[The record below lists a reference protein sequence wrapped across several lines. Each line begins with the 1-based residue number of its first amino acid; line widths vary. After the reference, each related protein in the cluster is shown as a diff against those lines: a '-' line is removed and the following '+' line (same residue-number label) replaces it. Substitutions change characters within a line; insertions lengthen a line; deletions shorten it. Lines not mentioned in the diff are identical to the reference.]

1 MKDFLKD
8 FGKVPKNCPLAL
20 GAIENGVQL
29 CYICPKKND
38 MNMNDWKELCKNV
51 WNWLVKKPQVV
62 NVKKPQV
69 EKVLKGYSPDRM
81 KRYLD
86 AHYEF
91 RYNVLSEVNEFR
103 PKGEDQSAFKL
114 LGKRELNALC
124 MEIQSAGIPC
134 WDRDVA
140 RYIHSTLVEDYHP
153 FTLYIQ
159 ELPKW
164 DGEDRLTDLAQRV
177 SSEAYWVK
185 HFHRWMLALMAQWM
199 GKNTTYANCVA
210 PLLVSEE
217 QGWLKSTF
225 CKSLMPEP
233 LQAYYTDQIDL
244 SANGRLEG
252 KLAVMGLINLDEFD
266 RLSSRA
272 MAKLKNLMQLSSL
285 SIRKAYQ
292 KNYAPLP
299 RIASFIGTSNR
310 KDLLDDPT
318 GSRRFLCVE
327 VEHRID
333 CSDIDLPQ
341 IYAQLKAELEA
352 GERYWFTPDEEQEIQ
367 CHNEAFYQVHPE
379 EELFRNHFR
388 TPSDGETCE
397 MLSLSDI
404 LETLKEKHG
413 ALLRNVSMVKFGN
426 ALVASGVERVHTK
439 LGNRYKLV
447 RVDVGE

>member
-1 MKDFLKD
+1 MITW
-8 FGKVPKNCPLAL
+8 KVF
-20 GAIENGVQL
+20 
-29 CYICPKKND
+29 
-38 MNMNDWKELCKNV
+38 CKNL
-51 WNWLVKKPQVV
+51 WNLLVKKPQVT

-69 EKVLKGYSPDRM
+69 KKVQKGCLPDKM
-81 KRYLD
+81 KRYLN

-91 RYNVLSEVNEFR
+91 RYNVLSEINEFR
-103 PKGEDQSAFKL
+103 PKGEDLLTFRI

-153 FTLYIQ
+153 FSLYIQ

-177 SSEAYWVK
+177 STEAYWVK

-285 SIRKAYQ
+285 NIRKSYQ
-292 KNYAPLP
+292 KNYSQLP

-333 CSDIDLPQ
+333 CTDIDLSQ

-352 GERYWFTPDEEQEIQ
+352 GERYWFTSEEEQEIQ
-367 CHNEAFYQVHPE
+367 FHNEAFYQVHPE

-388 TPSDGETCE
+388 VPSEGEMCE
-397 MLSLSDI
+397 MFSLSEI
-404 LETLKEKHG
+404 LEALKEKHG
-413 ALLRNVSMVKFGN
+413 SLLRNVSMVKFGN

-439 LGNRYKLV
+439 FGKRYKLV
-447 RVDVGE
+447 RVEVGE

>member
-1 MKDFLKD
+1 MITW
-8 FGKVPKNCPLAL
+8 KVF
-20 GAIENGVQL
+20 
-29 CYICPKKND
+29 
-38 MNMNDWKELCKNV
+38 CKNL
-51 WNWLVKKPQVV
+51 WNLLVKKPQVT
-62 NVKKPQV
+62 NVKKLQV
-69 EKVLKGYSPDRM
+69 EKVQKGCLPDKM
-81 KRYLD
+81 KRYLN

-91 RYNVLSEVNEFR
+91 RYNVLSEINEFR
-103 PKGEDQSAFKL
+103 PKGEDLLTFRI

-153 FTLYIQ
+153 FSLYIQ

-177 SSEAYWVK
+177 STEAYWVK

-244 SANGRLEG
+244 SANGRQEG

-285 SIRKAYQ
+285 NIRKSYQ
-292 KNYAPLP
+292 KNYSQLP

-333 CSDIDLPQ
+333 CTDIDLSQ

-352 GERYWFTPDEEQEIQ
+352 GERYWFTSEEEQEIQ
-367 CHNEAFYQVHPE
+367 FHNEAFYQVHPE

-388 TPSDGETCE
+388 VPSEGEMCE
-397 MLSLSDI
+397 MFSLSEI
-404 LETLKEKHG
+404 LEALKEKHG
-413 ALLRNVSMVKFGN
+413 SLLRNVSMVKFGN

-439 LGNRYKLV
+439 FGNRYKLV

>member
-1 MKDFLKD
+1 MITW
-8 FGKVPKNCPLAL
+8 KVF
-20 GAIENGVQL
+20 
-29 CYICPKKND
+29 
-38 MNMNDWKELCKNV
+38 CKNL
-51 WNWLVKKPQVV
+51 WNLLVKKPQVT

-69 EKVLKGYSPDRM
+69 KKVQKGCLPDKM
-81 KRYLD
+81 KRYLN

-91 RYNVLSEVNEFR
+91 RYNVLSEINEFR
-103 PKGEDQSAFKL
+103 PKGEDLLTFRI

-153 FTLYIQ
+153 FSLYIQ

-177 SSEAYWVK
+177 STEAYWVK

-285 SIRKAYQ
+285 NIRKSYQ
-292 KNYAPLP
+292 KNYSQLP

-333 CSDIDLPQ
+333 CTDIDLSQ

-352 GERYWFTPDEEQEIQ
+352 GERYWFTSDEEQEIQ
-367 CHNEAFYQVHPE
+367 FHNEAFYQVHPE

-388 TPSDGETCE
+388 VPSEGEMCE
-397 MLSLSDI
+397 MFSLSEI
-404 LETLKEKHG
+404 LEALKEKHG
-413 ALLRNVSMVKFGN
+413 SLLRNVSMVKFGN

-439 LGNRYKLV
+439 FGNRYKLV

>member
-1 MKDFLKD
+1 MITW
-8 FGKVPKNCPLAL
+8 KVF
-20 GAIENGVQL
+20 
-29 CYICPKKND
+29 
-38 MNMNDWKELCKNV
+38 CKNL
-51 WNWLVKKPQVV
+51 WNLLVKKPQVT

-69 EKVLKGYSPDRM
+69 EKVQKGCLPDKM
-81 KRYLD
+81 KRYLN

-91 RYNVLSEVNEFR
+91 RYNVLSEINEFR
-103 PKGEDQSAFKL
+103 PKGEDLLTFRI

-153 FTLYIQ
+153 FSLYIQ

-177 SSEAYWVK
+177 STEAYWVK

-244 SANGRLEG
+244 SANGRQEG

-285 SIRKAYQ
+285 NIRKSYQ
-292 KNYAPLP
+292 KNYSQLP

-333 CSDIDLPQ
+333 CTDIDLSQ

-352 GERYWFTPDEEQEIQ
+352 GERYWFTSEEEQEIQ
-367 CHNEAFYQVHPE
+367 FHNEAFYQVHPE

-388 TPSDGETCE
+388 VPSEGEMCE
-397 MLSLSDI
+397 MFSLSEI
-404 LETLKEKHG
+404 LEALKEKHG
-413 ALLRNVSMVKFGN
+413 SLLRNVSMVKFGN

-439 LGNRYKLV
+439 FGNRYKLV

>member
-1 MKDFLKD
+1 MD
-8 FGKVPKNCPLAL
+8 V
-20 GAIENGVQL
+20 
-29 CYICPKKND
+29 
-38 MNMNDWKELCKNV
+38 WKEFCLRV
-51 WNWLVKKPQVV
+51 WKWFVKKPRVSDA
-62 NVKKPQV
+62 KRSSE
-69 EKVLKGYSPDRM
+69 EKVANRYSPERM
-81 KRYLD
+81 KRYLN

-91 RYNVLSEVNEFR
+91 RYNVLSEINEFR
-103 PKGEDQSAFKL
+103 PRGENLLGFKC

-124 MEIQSAGIPC
+124 LEIQSAGIPC
-134 WDRDVA
+134 WDRDLA

-153 FTLYIQ
+153 FTLYVQ
-159 ELPKW
+159 ELPEW
-164 DGEDRLTDLAQRV
+164 DGEDRLVDLASRV

-185 HFHRWMLALMAQWM
+185 YFHRWMLALLAQWM

-217 QGWLKSTF
+217 QGWQKSTF

-252 KLAVMGLINLDEFD
+252 KLGVMGLINLDEFD
-266 RLSSRA
+266 RLTSRG

-333 CSDIDLPQ
+333 CSNINLPQ

-352 GERYWFTPDEEQEIQ
+352 GERYWFTPEEEQEIQ
-367 CHNEAFYQVHPE
+367 CHNEAFYQIHPE

-388 TPSDGETCE
+388 SALEGEACE
-397 MLSLSDI
+397 MLSLSEI
-404 LETLKEKHG
+404 LEVLKEKHG

-426 ALVASGVERVHTK
+426 ALVASGIERVHTK

>member
-1 MKDFLKD
+1 MITW
-8 FGKVPKNCPLAL
+8 KVF
-20 GAIENGVQL
+20 
-29 CYICPKKND
+29 
-38 MNMNDWKELCKNV
+38 CKNL
-51 WNWLVKKPQVV
+51 WNLLVKKPQVT

-69 EKVLKGYSPDRM
+69 EKVQKGCLPDKM
-81 KRYLD
+81 KRYLN
-86 AHYEF
+86 AYYEF
-91 RYNVLSEVNEFR
+91 RYNVLSEINEFR
-103 PKGEDQSAFKL
+103 PKGEDLLTFRI

-153 FTLYIQ
+153 FSLYIQ

-177 SSEAYWVK
+177 STEAYWVK

-244 SANGRLEG
+244 SANGRQEG

-285 SIRKAYQ
+285 NIRKSYQ
-292 KNYAPLP
+292 KNYSQLP

-333 CSDIDLPQ
+333 CTDIDLSQ

-352 GERYWFTPDEEQEIQ
+352 GERYWFTSEEEQEIQ
-367 CHNEAFYQVHPE
+367 FHNEAFYQVHPE

-388 TPSDGETCE
+388 VPSEGEMCE
-397 MLSLSDI
+397 MLSLSEI
-404 LETLKEKHG
+404 LEALKEKHG
-413 ALLRNVSMVKFGN
+413 SLLRNVSMVKFGN

-439 LGNRYKLV
+439 FGNRYKLV

>member
-1 MKDFLKD
+1 MITW
-8 FGKVPKNCPLAL
+8 KVF
-20 GAIENGVQL
+20 
-29 CYICPKKND
+29 
-38 MNMNDWKELCKNV
+38 CKNL
-51 WNWLVKKPQVV
+51 WNLLVKKPQVT

-69 EKVLKGYSPDRM
+69 EKVQKGCLPDKM
-81 KRYLD
+81 KRYLN

-91 RYNVLSEVNEFR
+91 RYNVLSEINEFR
-103 PKGEDQSAFKL
+103 PKGEDLLTFRI

-153 FTLYIQ
+153 FSLYIQ

-177 SSEAYWVK
+177 STEAYWVK

-285 SIRKAYQ
+285 NIRKSYQ
-292 KNYAPLP
+292 KNYSQLP

-333 CSDIDLPQ
+333 CTDIDLSQ

-352 GERYWFTPDEEQEIQ
+352 GERYWFTSDEEQEIQ
-367 CHNEAFYQVHPE
+367 FHNEAFYQVHPE

-388 TPSDGETCE
+388 VPSEGEMCE
-397 MLSLSDI
+397 MFSLSEI
-404 LETLKEKHG
+404 LEALKEKHG
-413 ALLRNVSMVKFGN
+413 SLLRNVSMVKFGN
-426 ALVASGVERVHTK
+426 ALVTSGVERVHTK
-439 LGNRYKLV
+439 FGNRYKLV

>member
-1 MKDFLKD
+1 MITW
-8 FGKVPKNCPLAL
+8 KVF
-20 GAIENGVQL
+20 
-29 CYICPKKND
+29 
-38 MNMNDWKELCKNV
+38 CKNL
-51 WNWLVKKPQVV
+51 WNLLVKKPQVT

-69 EKVLKGYSPDRM
+69 EKVQKGCLPDKM
-81 KRYLD
+81 KRYLN
-86 AHYEF
+86 AYYEF
-91 RYNVLSEVNEFR
+91 RYNVLSEINEFR
-103 PKGEDQSAFKL
+103 PKGEDLLTFRI

-153 FTLYIQ
+153 FSLYIQ

-177 SSEAYWVK
+177 STEAYWVK

-285 SIRKAYQ
+285 NIRKSYQ
-292 KNYAPLP
+292 KNYSQLP

-333 CSDIDLPQ
+333 CTDIDLSQ

-352 GERYWFTPDEEQEIQ
+352 GERYWFTSEEEQEIQ
-367 CHNEAFYQVHPE
+367 FHNEAFYQVHPE

-388 TPSDGETCE
+388 VPSEGEMCE
-397 MLSLSDI
+397 MFSLSEI
-404 LETLKEKHG
+404 LEALKEKHG
-413 ALLRNVSMVKFGN
+413 SLLRNVSMVKFGN
-426 ALVASGVERVHTK
+426 ALVTSGVERVHTK
-439 LGNRYKLV
+439 FGNRYKLV

>member
-1 MKDFLKD
+1 M
-8 FGKVPKNCPLAL
+8 
-20 GAIENGVQL
+20 IT
-29 CYICPKKND
+29 
-38 MNMNDWKELCKNV
+38 WKMICKNL
-51 WNWLVKKPQVV
+51 WNLLVKKPQVT

-69 EKVLKGYSPDRM
+69 EKVQKGCLPDKM
-81 KRYLD
+81 KRYLN

-91 RYNVLSEVNEFR
+91 RYNVLSEINEFR
-103 PKGEDQSAFKL
+103 PKGEDLLTFRI

-153 FTLYIQ
+153 FSLYIQ

-177 SSEAYWVK
+177 STEAYWVK

-285 SIRKAYQ
+285 NIRKSYQ
-292 KNYAPLP
+292 KNYSQLP

-333 CSDIDLPQ
+333 CTDIDLSQ

-352 GERYWFTPDEEQEIQ
+352 GERYWFTSEEEQEIQ
-367 CHNEAFYQVHPE
+367 FHNEAFYQVHPE

-388 TPSDGETCE
+388 VPSEGEMCE
-397 MLSLSDI
+397 MFSLSEI
-404 LETLKEKHG
+404 LEALKEKHG
-413 ALLRNVSMVKFGN
+413 SLLRNVSMVKFGN

-439 LGNRYKLV
+439 FGNRYKLV

>member
-1 MKDFLKD
+1 MITW
-8 FGKVPKNCPLAL
+8 KVF
-20 GAIENGVQL
+20 
-29 CYICPKKND
+29 
-38 MNMNDWKELCKNV
+38 CKNL
-51 WNWLVKKPQVV
+51 WNLLVKKPQVT

-69 EKVLKGYSPDRM
+69 EKVQKGCLPDKM
-81 KRYLD
+81 KRYLN

-91 RYNVLSEVNEFR
+91 RYNVLSEINEFR
-103 PKGEDQSAFKL
+103 PKGEDLLTFRI

-153 FTLYIQ
+153 FSLYIQ

-177 SSEAYWVK
+177 STEAYWVK

-244 SANGRLEG
+244 SGNGRLEG

-285 SIRKAYQ
+285 NIRKSYQ
-292 KNYAPLP
+292 KNYSQLP

-333 CSDIDLPQ
+333 CTDIDLSQ

-352 GERYWFTPDEEQEIQ
+352 GERYWFTSEEEQEIQ
-367 CHNEAFYQVHPE
+367 FHNEAFYQVHPE

-388 TPSDGETCE
+388 VPSEGEMCE
-397 MLSLSDI
+397 MFSLSEI
-404 LETLKEKHG
+404 LEALKEKHG
-413 ALLRNVSMVKFGN
+413 SLLRNVSMVKFGN

-439 LGNRYKLV
+439 FGNRYKLV

>member
-1 MKDFLKD
+1 MITW
-8 FGKVPKNCPLAL
+8 KVF
-20 GAIENGVQL
+20 
-29 CYICPKKND
+29 
-38 MNMNDWKELCKNV
+38 CKNL
-51 WNWLVKKPQVV
+51 WNLLVKKPQVT
-62 NVKKPQV
+62 NVKKLQV
-69 EKVLKGYSPDRM
+69 EKVQKGCLPDKM
-81 KRYLD
+81 KRYLN

-91 RYNVLSEVNEFR
+91 RYNVLSEINEFR
-103 PKGEDQSAFKL
+103 PKGEDLLTFRI

-153 FTLYIQ
+153 FSLYIQ

-177 SSEAYWVK
+177 STEAYWVK

-285 SIRKAYQ
+285 NIRKSYQ
-292 KNYAPLP
+292 KNYSQLP

-333 CSDIDLPQ
+333 CTDIDLSQ

-352 GERYWFTPDEEQEIQ
+352 GERYWFTSEEEQEIQ
-367 CHNEAFYQVHPE
+367 FHNEAFYQVHPE

-388 TPSDGETCE
+388 VPSEGEMCE
-397 MLSLSDI
+397 MFSLSEI
-404 LETLKEKHG
+404 LEALKEKHG
-413 ALLRNVSMVKFGN
+413 SLLRNVSMVKFGN
-426 ALVASGVERVHTK
+426 ALVTSGVERVHTK
-439 LGNRYKLV
+439 FGNRYKLV

>member
-1 MKDFLKD
+1 MITW
-8 FGKVPKNCPLAL
+8 KVF
-20 GAIENGVQL
+20 
-29 CYICPKKND
+29 
-38 MNMNDWKELCKNV
+38 CKNL
-51 WNWLVKKPQVV
+51 WNLLVKKPQVT

-69 EKVLKGYSPDRM
+69 EKVQKGCLPDKM
-81 KRYLD
+81 KRYLN
-86 AHYEF
+86 AYYEF
-91 RYNVLSEVNEFR
+91 RYNVLSEINEFR
-103 PKGEDQSAFKL
+103 PKGEDLLTFRI

-153 FTLYIQ
+153 FSLYIQ

-177 SSEAYWVK
+177 STEAYWVK

-244 SANGRLEG
+244 SANGRQEG

-285 SIRKAYQ
+285 NIRKSYQ
-292 KNYAPLP
+292 KNYSQLP

-333 CSDIDLPQ
+333 CTDIDLSQ

-352 GERYWFTPDEEQEIQ
+352 GERYWFTSEEEQEIQ
-367 CHNEAFYQVHPE
+367 FHNEAFYQVHPE

-388 TPSDGETCE
+388 VPSEGEMCE
-397 MLSLSDI
+397 MFSLSEI
-404 LETLKEKHG
+404 LEALKEKHG
-413 ALLRNVSMVKFGN
+413 SLLRNVSMVKFGN

-439 LGNRYKLV
+439 FGNRYKLV

>member
-1 MKDFLKD
+1 M
-8 FGKVPKNCPLAL
+8 
-20 GAIENGVQL
+20 IT
-29 CYICPKKND
+29 
-38 MNMNDWKELCKNV
+38 WKMICKNL
-51 WNWLVKKPQVV
+51 WNLLVKKPQVT

-69 EKVLKGYSPDRM
+69 EKVQKGCLPDKM
-81 KRYLD
+81 KRYLN

-91 RYNVLSEVNEFR
+91 RYNVLSEINEFR
-103 PKGEDQSAFKL
+103 PKGEDLLTFRI

-153 FTLYIQ
+153 FSLYIQ

-177 SSEAYWVK
+177 STEAYWVK

-285 SIRKAYQ
+285 NIRKSYQ
-292 KNYAPLP
+292 KNYSQLP

-333 CSDIDLPQ
+333 CTDIDLSQ

-352 GERYWFTPDEEQEIQ
+352 GERYWFTSEEEQEIQ
-367 CHNEAFYQVHPE
+367 FHNEAFYQVHPE

-388 TPSDGETCE
+388 VPSEGEMCE
-397 MLSLSDI
+397 MLSLSEI
-404 LETLKEKHG
+404 LEALKEKHG
-413 ALLRNVSMVKFGN
+413 SLLRNVSMVKFGN

-439 LGNRYKLV
+439 FGNRYKLV

>member
-1 MKDFLKD
+1 MD
-8 FGKVPKNCPLAL
+8 V
-20 GAIENGVQL
+20 
-29 CYICPKKND
+29 
-38 MNMNDWKELCKNV
+38 WKEFCLRV
-51 WNWLVKKPQVV
+51 WKWFVKKPRVV
-62 NVKKPQV
+62 DAKRSSE
-69 EKVLKGYSPDRM
+69 EKVANRYSPERM
-81 KRYLD
+81 KRYLN

-91 RYNVLSEVNEFR
+91 RYNVLSEINEFR
-103 PKGEDQSAFKL
+103 PKGESLLCFKC

-124 MEIQSAGIPC
+124 LEIQSVGIPC
-134 WDRDVA
+134 WDRDLA

-153 FTLYIQ
+153 FTLYVQ
-159 ELPKW
+159 ELPEW
-164 DGEDRLTDLAQRV
+164 DGEDRLVDLASRV

-185 HFHRWMLALMAQWM
+185 HFHRWMLALLAQWM

-252 KLAVMGLINLDEFD
+252 KLCVMGLINLDEFD
-266 RLSSRA
+266 RLTSRG

-333 CSDIDLPQ
+333 CSNINLSQ
-341 IYAQLKAELEA
+341 IYAQLKAELET
-352 GERYWFTPDEEQEIQ
+352 GERYWFTPEEEQEIQ
-367 CHNEAFYQVHPE
+367 CHNEAFYQIHPE

-388 TPSDGETCE
+388 SALEGEACE
-397 MLSLSDI
+397 MLSLSEI
-404 LETLKEKHG
+404 LEVLKEKHG

-426 ALVASGVERVHTK
+426 ALVSSGVERVHTK

>member
-1 MKDFLKD
+1 MITW
-8 FGKVPKNCPLAL
+8 KVF
-20 GAIENGVQL
+20 
-29 CYICPKKND
+29 
-38 MNMNDWKELCKNV
+38 CKNL
-51 WNWLVKKPQVV
+51 WNLLVKKPQVT

-69 EKVLKGYSPDRM
+69 EKVQKGCLPDKM
-81 KRYLD
+81 KRYLN

-91 RYNVLSEVNEFR
+91 RYNVLSEINEFR
-103 PKGEDQSAFKL
+103 PKGEGLLTFRI

-153 FTLYIQ
+153 FSLYIQ

-177 SSEAYWVK
+177 STEAYWVK

-244 SANGRLEG
+244 SGNGRLEG
-252 KLAVMGLINLDEFD
+252 KLAVMGLINLEEFD

-285 SIRKAYQ
+285 NIRKSYQ
-292 KNYAPLP
+292 KNYSQLP

-333 CSDIDLPQ
+333 CTDIDLSQ

-352 GERYWFTPDEEQEIQ
+352 GERYWFTSEEEQEIQ
-367 CHNEAFYQVHPE
+367 FHNEAFYQVHPE

-388 TPSDGETCE
+388 VPSEGEMCE
-397 MLSLSDI
+397 MFSLSEI
-404 LETLKEKHG
+404 LEALKEKHG
-413 ALLRNVSMVKFGN
+413 SLLRNVSMVKFGN

-439 LGNRYKLV
+439 FGNRYKLV

>member
-1 MKDFLKD
+1 M
-8 FGKVPKNCPLAL
+8 
-20 GAIENGVQL
+20 IT
-29 CYICPKKND
+29 
-38 MNMNDWKELCKNV
+38 WKMICKNL
-51 WNWLVKKPQVV
+51 WNLLVKKPQVT
-62 NVKKPQV
+62 NMKKPQV
-69 EKVLKGYSPDRM
+69 EKVQKGCLPDKM
-81 KRYLD
+81 KRYLN

-91 RYNVLSEVNEFR
+91 RYNVLSEINEFR
-103 PKGEDQSAFKL
+103 PKGEDLLTFRI

-153 FTLYIQ
+153 FSLYIQ

-177 SSEAYWVK
+177 STEAYWVK

-285 SIRKAYQ
+285 NIRKSYQ
-292 KNYAPLP
+292 KNYSQLP

-333 CSDIDLPQ
+333 CTDIDLSQ

-352 GERYWFTPDEEQEIQ
+352 GERYWFTSEEEQEIQ
-367 CHNEAFYQVHPE
+367 FHNEAFYQVHPE

-388 TPSDGETCE
+388 VPSEGEMCE
-397 MLSLSDI
+397 MFSLSEI
-404 LETLKEKHG
+404 LEALKEKHG
-413 ALLRNVSMVKFGN
+413 SLLRNVSMVKFGN

-439 LGNRYKLV
+439 FGNRYKLV

>member
-1 MKDFLKD
+1 MITW
-8 FGKVPKNCPLAL
+8 KVF
-20 GAIENGVQL
+20 
-29 CYICPKKND
+29 
-38 MNMNDWKELCKNV
+38 CKNL
-51 WNWLVKKPQVV
+51 WNLLVKKPQVT

-69 EKVLKGYSPDRM
+69 EKVQKGCLPDKM
-81 KRYLD
+81 KRYLN

-91 RYNVLSEVNEFR
+91 RYNVLSEINEFR
-103 PKGEDQSAFKL
+103 PKGENLLTFRI

-153 FTLYIQ
+153 FSLYIQ

-177 SSEAYWVK
+177 STEAYWVK

-285 SIRKAYQ
+285 NIRKSYQ
-292 KNYAPLP
+292 KNYSQLP

-333 CSDIDLPQ
+333 CTDIDLSQ

-352 GERYWFTPDEEQEIQ
+352 GERYWFTSEEEQEIQ
-367 CHNEAFYQVHPE
+367 FHNEAFYQVHPE

-388 TPSDGETCE
+388 VPSEGEMCE
-397 MLSLSDI
+397 MLSLSEI
-404 LETLKEKHG
+404 LEALKEKHG
-413 ALLRNVSMVKFGN
+413 SLLRNVSMVKFGN

-439 LGNRYKLV
+439 FGNRYKLV

>member
-1 MKDFLKD
+1 MITW
-8 FGKVPKNCPLAL
+8 KVF
-20 GAIENGVQL
+20 
-29 CYICPKKND
+29 
-38 MNMNDWKELCKNV
+38 CKNL
-51 WNWLVKKPQVV
+51 WNLLVKKPQVT

-69 EKVLKGYSPDRM
+69 KKVQKGCLPDKM
-81 KRYLD
+81 KRYLN

-91 RYNVLSEVNEFR
+91 RYNVLSEINEFR
-103 PKGEDQSAFKL
+103 PKGEDLLTFRI

-153 FTLYIQ
+153 FSLYIQ

-177 SSEAYWVK
+177 STEAYWVK

-244 SANGRLEG
+244 SANGRQEG

-285 SIRKAYQ
+285 NIRKSYQ
-292 KNYAPLP
+292 KNYSQLP

-333 CSDIDLPQ
+333 CTDIDLSQ

-352 GERYWFTPDEEQEIQ
+352 GERYWFTSAEEQEIQ
-367 CHNEAFYQVHPE
+367 FHNEAFYQVHPE

-388 TPSDGETCE
+388 VPSEGEMCE
-397 MLSLSDI
+397 MFSLSEI
-404 LETLKEKHG
+404 LEALKEKHG
-413 ALLRNVSMVKFGN
+413 SLLRNVSMVKFGN

-439 LGNRYKLV
+439 YGNRYKLV

>member
-1 MKDFLKD
+1 
-8 FGKVPKNCPLAL
+8 
-20 GAIENGVQL
+20 
-29 CYICPKKND
+29 
-38 MNMNDWKELCKNV
+38 MNMDFWKGIGRKV
-51 WNWLVKKPQVV
+51 WALFVSKAEVE
-62 NVKKPQV
+62 NVKKPQKGR
-69 EKVLKGYSPDRM
+69 EAKGYSPERM
-81 KRYLD
+81 KQYLN
-86 AHYEF
+86 ARYEF

-103 PKGEDQSAFKL
+103 PKEEGQSAIKL

-124 MEIQSAGIPC
+124 LEIQSAGIPC

-159 ELPKW
+159 ELPAW
-164 DGEDRLTDLAQRV
+164 DGKDRLEDLAQRV
-177 SSEAYWVK
+177 STETYWVK
-185 HFHRWMLALMAQWM
+185 HFHRWMLAVMAQWM
-199 GKNTTYANCVA
+199 GKNTTFANCVA

-225 CKSLMPEP
+225 CKSLVPEA

-244 SANGRLEG
+244 SANGRFEG
-252 KLAVMGLINLDEFD
+252 KLGVMGLINLDEFD
-266 RLSSRA
+266 RLTPRA

-333 CSDIDLPQ
+333 CSDIDLTQ
-341 IYAQLKAELEA
+341 IHAQLKVELEA

-367 CHNEAFYQVHPE
+367 RHNEAFYQVHPE

-388 TPSDGETCE
+388 AASSNEAYE
-397 MLSLSDI
+397 MLSLSEI
-404 LETLKEKHG
+404 LEALKEKHG
-413 ALLRNVSMVKFGN
+413 SLLRNVSMVKFGN

-447 RVDVGE
+447 RVDAGE

>member
-1 MKDFLKD
+1 MITW
-8 FGKVPKNCPLAL
+8 KVF
-20 GAIENGVQL
+20 
-29 CYICPKKND
+29 
-38 MNMNDWKELCKNV
+38 CKNL
-51 WNWLVKKPQVV
+51 WNLLVKKPQVT

-69 EKVLKGYSPDRM
+69 EKVQKGCLPDKM
-81 KRYLD
+81 KRYLN

-91 RYNVLSEVNEFR
+91 RYNVLSEINEFR
-103 PKGEDQSAFKL
+103 PKGEDLLTFRI

-159 ELPKW
+159 ELPEW

-177 SSEAYWVK
+177 STEAYWVK

-285 SIRKAYQ
+285 NIRKSYQ
-292 KNYAPLP
+292 KNYSQLP

-333 CSDIDLPQ
+333 CTDIDLSQ

-352 GERYWFTPDEEQEIQ
+352 GERYWFTSEEEQEIQ
-367 CHNEAFYQVHPE
+367 FHNEAFYQVHPE

-388 TPSDGETCE
+388 VPSEGEMCE
-397 MLSLSDI
+397 MFSLSEI
-404 LETLKEKHG
+404 LEALKEKHG
-413 ALLRNVSMVKFGN
+413 SLLRNVSMVKFGN

-439 LGNRYKLV
+439 FGNRYKLV

>member
-1 MKDFLKD
+1 MITW
-8 FGKVPKNCPLAL
+8 KVF
-20 GAIENGVQL
+20 
-29 CYICPKKND
+29 
-38 MNMNDWKELCKNV
+38 CKNL
-51 WNWLVKKPQVV
+51 WNLLVKKPQVT

-69 EKVLKGYSPDRM
+69 EKVQKGCLPDKM
-81 KRYLD
+81 KRYLN

-91 RYNVLSEVNEFR
+91 RYNVLSEINEFR
-103 PKGEDQSAFKL
+103 PKGEDLLTFRI

-134 WDRDVA
+134 WDRDLA

-153 FTLYIQ
+153 FSLYIQ

-177 SSEAYWVK
+177 STEAYWVK

-244 SANGRLEG
+244 SGNGRLEG

-285 SIRKAYQ
+285 NIRKSYQ
-292 KNYAPLP
+292 KNYSQLP

-333 CSDIDLPQ
+333 CTDIDLSQ

-352 GERYWFTPDEEQEIQ
+352 GERYWFTSEEEQEIQ
-367 CHNEAFYQVHPE
+367 FHNEAFYQVHPE

-388 TPSDGETCE
+388 VPSEGEMCE
-397 MLSLSDI
+397 MFSLSEI
-404 LETLKEKHG
+404 LEALKEKHG
-413 ALLRNVSMVKFGN
+413 SLLRNVSMVKFGN

-439 LGNRYKLV
+439 FGNRYKLV

>member
-1 MKDFLKD
+1 M
-8 FGKVPKNCPLAL
+8 
-20 GAIENGVQL
+20 IT
-29 CYICPKKND
+29 
-38 MNMNDWKELCKNV
+38 WKMICKNL
-51 WNWLVKKPQVV
+51 WNLLVKKPQVT

-69 EKVLKGYSPDRM
+69 EKVQKGCLPDKM
-81 KRYLD
+81 KRYLN

-91 RYNVLSEVNEFR
+91 RYNVLSEINEFR
-103 PKGEDQSAFKL
+103 PKGEDLLTFRI

-153 FTLYIQ
+153 FSLYIQ

-177 SSEAYWVK
+177 STEAYWVK

-285 SIRKAYQ
+285 NIRKSYQ
-292 KNYAPLP
+292 KNYSQLP

-333 CSDIDLPQ
+333 CTDIDLSQ

-352 GERYWFTPDEEQEIQ
+352 GERYWFTSEEEQEIQ
-367 CHNEAFYQVHPE
+367 FHNEAFYQVHPE

-388 TPSDGETCE
+388 VPSEGEMCE
-397 MLSLSDI
+397 MFSLSEV
-404 LETLKEKHG
+404 LEALKEKHG
-413 ALLRNVSMVKFGN
+413 SLLRNVSMVKFGN

-439 LGNRYKLV
+439 FGNRYKLV

>member
-1 MKDFLKD
+1 MD
-8 FGKVPKNCPLAL
+8 V
-20 GAIENGVQL
+20 
-29 CYICPKKND
+29 
-38 MNMNDWKELCKNV
+38 WKEFCLRV
-51 WNWLVKKPQVV
+51 WKWFVKKPRVADA
-62 NVKKPQV
+62 KRSSE
-69 EKVLKGYSPDRM
+69 EKVANRYSPERM
-81 KRYLD
+81 KRYLN

-91 RYNVLSEVNEFR
+91 RYNVLSEINEFR
-103 PKGEDQSAFKL
+103 PKGERLLGFKC

-124 MEIQSAGIPC
+124 LEIQSVGIPC
-134 WDRDVA
+134 WDRDLA

-153 FTLYIQ
+153 FTLYVQ
-159 ELPKW
+159 ELPEW
-164 DGEDRLTDLAQRV
+164 DGEDRLVDLASRV

-185 HFHRWMLALMAQWM
+185 HFHRWMLALLAQWM

-217 QGWLKSTF
+217 QGWQKSTF

-252 KLAVMGLINLDEFD
+252 KLGVMGLINLDEFD
-266 RLSSRA
+266 RLTSRG

-333 CSDIDLPQ
+333 CSNINLSQ
-341 IYAQLKAELEA
+341 IYAQLKAELET
-352 GERYWFTPDEEQEIQ
+352 GERYWFTPEEEQEIQ
-367 CHNEAFYQVHPE
+367 CHNEAFYQIHPE

-388 TPSDGETCE
+388 SALEGEACE
-397 MLSLSDI
+397 MLSLSEI
-404 LETLKEKHG
+404 LEVLKEKHG

>member
-1 MKDFLKD
+1 M
-8 FGKVPKNCPLAL
+8 
-20 GAIENGVQL
+20 IT
-29 CYICPKKND
+29 
-38 MNMNDWKELCKNV
+38 WKMFCKNL
-51 WNWLVKKPQVV
+51 WNLLVKKPQVT

-69 EKVLKGYSPDRM
+69 EKVQKGCLPDKM
-81 KRYLD
+81 KRYLN

-91 RYNVLSEVNEFR
+91 RYNVLSEINEFR
-103 PKGEDQSAFKL
+103 PKGEDLLTFRI

-153 FTLYIQ
+153 FSLYIQ

-177 SSEAYWVK
+177 STEAYWVK

-244 SANGRLEG
+244 SGNGRLEG

-285 SIRKAYQ
+285 NIRKSYQ
-292 KNYAPLP
+292 KNYSQLP

-333 CSDIDLPQ
+333 CTDIDLSQ

-352 GERYWFTPDEEQEIQ
+352 GERYWFTSEEEQEIQ
-367 CHNEAFYQVHPE
+367 FHNEAFYQVHPE

-388 TPSDGETCE
+388 VPSEGEMCE
-397 MLSLSDI
+397 MLSLSEI
-404 LETLKEKHG
+404 LEALKEKHG
-413 ALLRNVSMVKFGN
+413 SLLRNVSMVKFGN

-439 LGNRYKLV
+439 FGNRYKLV

>member
-1 MKDFLKD
+1 M
-8 FGKVPKNCPLAL
+8 
-20 GAIENGVQL
+20 IT
-29 CYICPKKND
+29 
-38 MNMNDWKELCKNV
+38 WKMFCKNL
-51 WNWLVKKPQVV
+51 WNLLVKKPQVT

-69 EKVLKGYSPDRM
+69 EKVQKGCLPDKM
-81 KRYLD
+81 KRYLN

-91 RYNVLSEVNEFR
+91 RYNVLSEINEFR
-103 PKGEDQSAFKL
+103 PKGEDLLTFRI

-153 FTLYIQ
+153 FSLYIQ

-177 SSEAYWVK
+177 STEAYWVK

-210 PLLVSEE
+210 PLLVSET
-217 QGWLKSTF
+217 QGWQKSTF

-285 SIRKAYQ
+285 NIRKSYQ
-292 KNYAPLP
+292 KNYSQLP

-333 CSDIDLPQ
+333 CTDIDLSQ

-352 GERYWFTPDEEQEIQ
+352 GERYWFTSEEEQEIQ
-367 CHNEAFYQVHPE
+367 FHNEAFYQVHPE

-388 TPSDGETCE
+388 VPSEGEMCE
-397 MLSLSDI
+397 MFSLSEI
-404 LETLKEKHG
+404 LEALKEKHG
-413 ALLRNVSMVKFGN
+413 SLLRNVSMVKFGN